1 MLPPLLMLKTETRH
15 KRLTATNFRQHLQ
28 EELVE
33 RCRNNPNYSLRSF
46 ARSLKVEPSALSQML
61 NGKRPITEKMKFR
74 LGSALGLSV
83 THLTNLPASKP
94 AGVTAVENSPQQLAL
109 DTFAIISDWY
119 HFAMLELTY
128 VEGFKAD
135 STWISRRL
143 GITKSEVNIAF
154 ERLKRLKLLKQ
165 DKDGR
170 WVDASENGELTH
182 LNPNMT
188 SDAARKYQCQLLEL
202 SKRAV
207 QEVALELRNHTSA
220 TLCFDPDDLPSAI
233 ERITDFRRSFARDF
247 QPKPKKAKEVY
258 QLQISLFPLTQPK
271 ENL

>member
-1 MLPPLLMLKTETRH
+1 MMRSETRH
-15 KRLTATNFRQHLQ
+15 KRLTASNFRQHLQ
-28 EELVE
+28 DELVE

-46 ARSLKVEPSALSQML
+46 ARSLKVEPSALSQMI

-83 THLTNLPASKP
+83 TQLANLPATKP
-94 AGVTAVENSPQQLAL
+94 NAIEASENSPQQLAL

-119 HFAMLELTY
+119 HFAILELTY
-128 VEGFKAD
+128 TEGFKVD
-135 STWISRRL
+135 SAWISRRL

-154 ERLKRLKLLKQ
+154 ERLKRLKLIQQ

-170 WVDASENGELTH
+170 WIDASENGELTH

-188 SDAARKYQCQLLEL
+188 SDAARKYQCQLLDL

-207 QEVALELRNHTSA
+207 QEVALEKRNHTSA
-220 TLCFDPDDLPSAI
+220 TLCFDPEDMTSAI
-233 ERITDFRRSFARDF
+233 QRITDFRRAFARDF
-247 QPKPKKAKEVY
+247 QPKQKKGKEVY
-258 QLQISLFPLTQPK
+258 QLQISFYPLTQQK